1 MLTPKILC
9 LSGSTR
15 GGSFNTRLAALAK
28 KQLALANVEVTQIS
42 LADYPMPLFNQ
53 DDEANSGI
61 PQSAD
66 KLYDLMCAHQG
77 IFIACPEYN
86 GSITPLLKNTID
98 WVSRVKRPDRPAYAA
113 YRDRV
118 FALGAASPGGF
129 GGFRGLLAARHV
141 IEIGL
146 GAHVLAEQISLPR
159 CNSILSD
166 SGDISDDALA
176 QAFKHMLA
184 RLTEM
189 AEHYARKG

>member
-1 MLTPKILC
+1 MINPKILC

-28 KQLALANVEVTQIS
+28 KELALANVAVTQIS

-53 DDEANSGI
+53 DDEAASGL

-66 KLYDLMCAHQG
+66 KLYDLLCSHHG
-77 IFIACPEYN
+77 VFIACPEYN

-129 GGFRGLLAARHV
+129 GGYRGLLAARHV

-146 GAHVLAEQISLPR
+146 GAHVLAEQISIPR
-159 CNSILSD
+159 CTNVISET
-166 SGDISDDALA
+166 GDITDDALA
-176 QAFKHMLA
+176 QAFKHMLT